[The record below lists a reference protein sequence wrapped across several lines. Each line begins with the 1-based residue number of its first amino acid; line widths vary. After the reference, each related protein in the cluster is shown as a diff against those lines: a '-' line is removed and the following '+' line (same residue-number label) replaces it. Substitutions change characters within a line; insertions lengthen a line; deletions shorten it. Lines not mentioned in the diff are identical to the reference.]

1 MGGRPWAR
9 FLLAGLML
17 GAAGAVIGGSVLSL
31 VVQVTGWTAVVVPMV
46 RMRSWERRQ
55 RLPWACC
62 AAGGALFLLG
72 SIARFVHGGLVGV
85 EKPFPSLADV
95 LFVSGYL
102 ALILGQLFLIRF
114 RTLQAERDHMI
125 DAAIVAAGV
134 SLLAWSS
141 VLAPYIR
148 DASIPGP
155 ARYLNV
161 GYSTLTLVLL
171 TLTARLA
178 VGPGIRNQSYYLLAG
193 AISLIFV
200 TDLLATLETAGAD
213 TGRLILALPV
223 FSYVLF
229 ASAAI
234 HPSMARLTEAPPDQ
248 EVQLTWKRQLLL
260 AAALLMAPAVL
271 VWQIARDRPI
281 DLPVVVTG
289 SVVLS
294 LLVLARLSGL
304 VRAKE
309 RTAERERV
317 LREIG
322 ATLVVAT
329 SREEILDG
337 TLEAVLA
344 LADAGPDARA
354 TVMLGDETDLEV
366 VASAGGRYSDP
377 TGRRLVVAGLPKQ
390 FTEALKTR
398 RATRLIGTP
407 ATTADGEAEGEPSS
421 MLVVPLVSKNEL
433 RGAIT
438 VTTEALVDLE
448 TRRAIEA
455 LASEVAL
462 ALESAAL
469 TEDLL
474 RRRSEARFRTLIEN
488 SSDLVVVL
496 DRDELVSFVSPAS
509 QRLLGQRDSHFV
521 GKEPIQF
528 VHPDDR
534 TAVVEAL
541 TSTEPNHGHGEPLE
555 VRLAHADG
563 SYRWFEMLS
572 TDLRHDPEIEGL
584 VVNARDI
591 TDRKGAEQL
600 LAKNEARFRAL
611 VQNSSDVVAVVDD
624 NAFFTYVSPSILG
637 MLGYKPDELVGTS
650 ALNLLPADDVSPALR
665 ALARILEQSVAQTRV
680 ETRVLDRDEIWH
692 TVDITITDL
701 RQEPAVEGIV
711 LNARDVTVRKALES
725 DLRMQAMHDALTGLG
740 NRAMFTDRVTH
751 ALGRSDD
758 YQHVVAVLFVDLDDF
773 KMVNDSLGHEVG
785 DALLVLVAERLG
797 TCLRDVDTAA
807 RLGGDEFAVLL
818 ESAFNEGEVCGVAER
833 ILGSMRAPFSIDGRE
848 LAITASVG
856 IAISP
861 DRASSAEVLLRNA
874 DMAMYLAKDRGK
886 DRSEVFEES
895 MHAGVFERLELRTDL
910 AHGID
915 NGELLLHYQPIVSL
929 ESQRVVGVEALV
941 RWDHNDRGVLSP
953 DTFVPLAEET
963 GLIVPLG
970 QWVLTEA
977 CEQLGSWRRG
987 NPRCPIR
994 SISVNLSVRQLQN
1007 DGIVDDVAETLAR
1020 TGLDP
1025 SDLVLEITE
1034 SMLMTDTD
1042 ATRTNLSGLRALG
1055 VSLAVDDF
1063 GTGYSSLGSIQYL
1076 PVDTIKIDKTFVSGL
1091 GQEGGDESVVRA
1103 ILGLAQGLGV
1113 RTVAEGIE
1121 GAEQLE
1127 ALREL
1132 DCNYGQG
1139 YYFSKPL
1146 TADAVHDLLRA
1157 GVEGEV
1163 VGWEPAA

>member
-1 MGGRPWAR
+1 
-9 FLLAGLML
+9 ML
-17 GAAGAVIGGSVLSL
+17 GTAGAVIGGSVLSV
-31 VVQVTGWTAVVVPMV
+31 VVQLTGWTAVVLPIA
-46 RMRSWERRQ
+46 RMRSWGRRE
-55 RLPWACC
+55 RLPWVCC

-85 EKPFPSLADV
+85 EEPFPSLADA
-95 LFVSGYL
+95 LFVGGYL
-102 ALILGQLFLIRF
+102 ALILGELFLIRF
-114 RTLQAERDHMI
+114 RTLQAERDHLI

-134 SLLAWSS
+134 SLLAWAT

-148 DASIPGP
+148 DGSIPGP
-155 ARYLNV
+155 ERYLNI

-229 ASAAI
+229 ASAAL
-234 HPSMARLTEAPPDQ
+234 HPSMPRLTEAPPDQ
-248 EVQLTWKRQLLL
+248 DVQLTWKRELLL

-271 VWQIARDRPI
+271 VWQLARDKPI

-304 VRAKE
+304 VRSKE

-317 LREIG
+317 LREVG
-322 ATLVVAT
+322 ARLVVAT
-329 SREEILDG
+329 SRDEILDG
-337 TLEAVLA
+337 ALGAVVA
-344 LADAGPDARA
+344 LAPTGPESRA
-354 TVMLGDETDLEV
+354 TVMLGNETELEV
-366 VASAGGRYSDP
+366 VASAGARYPDP
-377 TGRRLVVAGLPKQ
+377 TGRWLEVAALPKP
-390 FTEALKTR
+390 FGEALRDR
-398 RATRLIGTP
+398 RSVGLTGSHPTAATDDDD
-407 ATTADGEAEGEPSS
+407 ATDRST

-438 VTTEALVDLE
+438 VTTEVLVDRE
-448 TRRAIEA
+448 SRRAIEA

-474 RRRSEARFRTLIEN
+474 RRRSEARFRSLIEN

-496 DRDELVSFVSPAS
+496 GRDERVSFVSPAS
-509 QRLLGQRDSHFV
+509 QKLLGQRDDHFV
-521 GKEPIQF
+521 GKEPLQF

-534 TAVVEAL
+534 AAVVEAL
-541 TSTEPNHGHGEPLE
+541 TNGTPRTDYSEPLE

-600 LAKNEARFRAL
+600 LARNEARFRAL

-624 NAFFTYVSPSILG
+624 NAFFTYVSPSIFG
-637 MLGYKPDELVGTS
+637 MLGYKADELVGTS
-650 ALNLLPADDVSPALR
+650 ALNLLPSEEVTAALR
-665 ALARILEQSVAQTRV
+665 AHAKVLGESFEQASV
-680 ETRVLDRDEIWH
+680 ETRVLDRDGIWH

-701 RQEPAVEGIV
+701 RDEPAVEGVV
-711 LNARDVTVRKALES
+711 LNARDVTVRKALEH
-725 DLRMQAMHDALTGLG
+725 DLRKQAMHDALTGLG

-751 ALGRSDD
+751 ALGRGDD
-758 YQHVVAVLFVDLDDF
+758 FQHVVAVLFVDLDDF

-785 DALLVLVAERLG
+785 DALLVLVAERLR

-818 ESAFNEGEVCGVAER
+818 ESAFNEGEVCGVADR

-856 IAISP
+856 IAISA

-886 DRSEVFEES
+886 DRSEIFEEE
-895 MHAGVFERLELRTDL
+895 MHASVFERLELRTDL
-910 AHGID
+910 AHGIE
-915 NGELLLHYQPIVSL
+915 NGQLLLHYQPIVSL

-941 RWDHNDRGVLSP
+941 RWDHTDRGVLSP

-970 QWVLTEA
+970 HWVLTEA
-977 CEQLGSWRRG
+977 CEQLDAWRRS

-994 SISVNLSVRQLQN
+994 SISVNLSVRQLQH
-1007 DGIVDDVAETLAR
+1007 DGIVDEVADTLAR

-1042 ATRTNLSGLRALG
+1042 GTRMNLAGLRDLG

-1063 GTGYSSLGSIQYL
+1063 GTGYSSLGSIQHL
-1076 PVDTIKIDKTFVSGL
+1076 PVDTIKIDKTFVAGL

-1132 DCNYGQG
+1132 KCHYGQG